1 MAKNNREHRGC
12 DLHQSVKRLKNEG
25 KKMQI
30 LYNAKTGL
38 LYLRLDDREQE
49 VINKRLSDDIVLDM
63 SEDDKI
69 VGIEIIDAS
78 RHLNLEGLLPVGYSV
93 LANTIPL
100 TQNKL

>member
-1 MAKNNREHRGC
+1 
-12 DLHQSVKRLKNEG
+12 
-25 KKMQI
+25 MQI

-100 TQNKL
+100 TQNEL